1 MIFWDDV
8 PKIYFYKT
16 VIKKMANVN
25 KMGVFVI
32 SLDFELFWG
41 MWDVST
47 IENYGANVLGVKQA
61 IPAMLNLFEKYNIE
75 VTFATVGF
83 LFAKNYT
90 ELSNS
95 FPDLKPNYTKPNYN
109 VYKNGLL
116 KVGNDETDDAY
127 HFGYSLLQ
135 QIKKGKHEIGTHT
148 FSHYYCLEDG
158 QSIDE
163 FDADIKAAVNIAK
176 EKDISINSIVFPR
189 NQINENYLSALKNN
203 GINCFRGN
211 PTSWIYKPRKHS
223 AENIFIRLCRLIDAY
238 LPIFGYNTFVIE
250 KEKGLP
256 INVPGS
262 RFLKPYN
269 IKLKWLEKWKIKRI
283 LNEMTV
289 AAKRKELYHL
299 WWHPHNFGLNTAEN
313 IAGLEIILA
322 HYKTLEKKYGFK
334 NCTMK
339 DAAAL

>member
-1 MIFWDDV
+1 
-8 PKIYFYKT
+8 
-16 VIKKMANVN
+16 MANVN
-25 KMGVFVI
+25 NTGVFVI

-47 IENYGANVLGVKQA
+47 IEKYGANILGVKQA
-61 IPAMLNLFEKYNIE
+61 IPAMLNVFEKYNTE

-83 LFAKNYT
+83 LFAKNRN
-90 ELSNS
+90 ELLDS
-95 FPDLKPNYTKPNYN
+95 FPELKPDYTKENYD

-116 KVGNDETDDAY
+116 NIGNDETDDAY

-148 FSHYYCLEDG
+148 FSHYYCLEEG
-158 QSIDE
+158 QSFNE
-163 FDADIKAAVNIAK
+163 FDADIKAAVKIAK
-176 EKDISINSIVFPR
+176 EKDISISSIVFPR
-189 NQINENYLSALKNN
+189 NQINENYLILLKNN
-203 GINCFRGN
+203 GINCYRGN

-223 AENIFIRLCRLIDAY
+223 DENVFIRLCRSIDAY
-238 LPIFGYNTFVIE
+238 LPIFGYNTFVIKKDNE
-250 KEKGLP
+250 FP

-269 IKLKWLEKWKIKRI
+269 KKLKWLEKLKIKRI

-289 AAKRKELYHL
+289 AAKRNELYHL

-313 IAGLEIILA
+313 IGGLEIILA

-334 NCTMK
+334 NYTMK
-339 DAAAL
+339 KAAEI